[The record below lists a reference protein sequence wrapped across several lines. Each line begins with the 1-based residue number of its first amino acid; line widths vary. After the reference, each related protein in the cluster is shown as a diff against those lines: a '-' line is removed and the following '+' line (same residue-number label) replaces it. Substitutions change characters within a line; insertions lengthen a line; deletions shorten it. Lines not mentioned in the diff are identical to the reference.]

1 MAMPRETRPG
11 LISNRTC
18 DVWVFD
24 QPLREFWHLSKILV
38 SEFLSQLSL
47 TLTKINLLKLT
58 QLFGGVCKANVFSG
72 QTFCPTH
79 IPTSLF
85 DVKKNYV
92 AMLSSSYMVFATKY
106 LAFLTLKQHTKQY
119 KEVAGFY
126 SLNLLYL
133 SRITQLGD
141 AFS

>member
-38 SEFLSQLSL
+38 SEFLLQQTVL
-47 TLTKINLLKLT
+47 TLAKINLLKLT

-79 IPTSLF
+79 TIS
-85 DVKKNYV
+85 N
-92 AMLSSSYMVFATKY
+92 
-106 LAFLTLKQHTKQY
+106 LT
-119 KEVAGFY
+119 V
-126 SLNLLYL
+126 
-133 SRITQLGD
+133 
-141 AFS
+141 